1 MVSVRTIASQRGSG
15 GTLGR
20 DASRDPEGGRLAVGL
35 LRDEGRSETTFGV
48 GTFFAGLFL
57 GAGFFVGGAFF
68 AGLFL
73 GAGFFFGGAFF
84 AGLFL
89 GAGFF
94 FGGAF
99 FVSLFLGAG
108 FFFGGAFFAGLFLGA
123 GFFLRADFDLEA
135 GFTFGLPALLD
146 GLRRTAF
153 VPDPL
158 DFGLIYQ
165 RYGGLG
171 RLQWGDIIGRGS
183 GPR

>member
-1 MVSVRTIASQRGSG
+1 MRTIASQRGSG

-20 DASRDPEGGRLAVGL
+20 DTSRDPEGSRPAGGL
-35 LRDEGRSETTFGV
+35 LRDEGSGETTFGV
-48 GTFFAGLFL
+48 
-57 GAGFFVGGAFF
+57 GAFF

-99 FVSLFLGAG
+99 F
-108 FFFGGAFFAGLFLGA
+108 AGLFLGA
-123 GFFLRADFDLEA
+123 GFFLRADFALA
-135 GFTFGLPALLD
+135 VGFAFTLTALLD
-146 GLRRTAF
+146 GLRRAAF

-171 RLQWGDIIGRGS
+171 RLQWGDIIGRDP

>member
-1 MVSVRTIASQRGSG
+1 MRTIASQRGSG

-20 DASRDPEGGRLAVGL
+20 DTSRDPEGSRPAGGL
-35 LRDEGRSETTFGV
+35 LRDEGSGETTFGV
-48 GTFFAGLFL
+48 GAFFAGLFL
-57 GAGFFVGGAFF
+57 GADFFFGGAFF

-94 FGGAF
+94 
-99 FVSLFLGAG
+99 
-108 FFFGGAFFAGLFLGA
+108 
-123 GFFLRADFDLEA
+123 LRADFALA
-135 GFTFGLPALLD
+135 VGFTLTALLD
-146 GLRRTAF
+146 GLRRAAF

-171 RLQWGDIIGRGS
+171 RLQWRDIIGRDP

>member
-1 MVSVRTIASQRGSG
+1 MRTIASQRGSG

-20 DASRDPEGGRLAVGL
+20 DTSRDPEGSRPAGGL
-35 LRDEGRSETTFGV
+35 LRDEGSGETTFGV
-48 GTFFAGLFL
+48 GAFFAGLFL
-57 GAGFFVGGAFF
+57 GAGFFFGGAFF

-99 FVSLFLGAG
+99 FAGLFLGAG

-123 GFFLRADFDLEA
+123 GFFLPADFALA
-135 GFTFGLPALLD
+135 VSFAFTLTALLD
-146 GLRRTAF
+146 GLRRAAF

-171 RLQWGDIIGRGS
+171 RLQWGDIIGRDP

>member
-1 MVSVRTIASQRGSG
+1 MRTIASQRGSG

-20 DASRDPEGGRLAVGL
+20 DTSRDPEGSRPAGGL
-35 LRDEGRSETTFGV
+35 LRDEGSGETTFGV
-48 GTFFAGLFL
+48 GAFFAGLFL
-57 GAGFFVGGAFF
+57 GAGFFFGGAFF

-99 FVSLFLGAG
+99 F
-108 FFFGGAFFAGLFLGA
+108 AGLFLGA
-123 GFFLRADFDLEA
+123 GFFLRADFALA
-135 GFTFGLPALLD
+135 VGFAFTLTALLD
-146 GLRRTAF
+146 GLRRAAF

-171 RLQWGDIIGRGS
+171 RL
-183 GPR
+183 

>member
-1 MVSVRTIASQRGSG
+1 MKVAARPPLESAPSSPVSSWGPASSSVA
-15 GTLGR
+15 LSSP
-20 DASRDPEGGRLAVGL
+20 ASSWEPASSSVAPSSPVSSWEP
-35 LRDEGRSETTFGV
+35 
-48 GTFFAGLFL
+48 
-57 GAGFFVGGAFF
+57 GFFFGGAFF

-94 FGGAF
+94 
-99 FVSLFLGAG
+99 LP
-108 FFFGGAFFAGLFLGA
+108 
-123 GFFLRADFDLEA
+123 ADFALA
-135 GFTFGLPALLD
+135 VSFAFTLTALLD
-146 GLRRTAF
+146 GLRRAAF

-171 RLQWGDIIGRGS
+171 RLQWGDIIGKDP